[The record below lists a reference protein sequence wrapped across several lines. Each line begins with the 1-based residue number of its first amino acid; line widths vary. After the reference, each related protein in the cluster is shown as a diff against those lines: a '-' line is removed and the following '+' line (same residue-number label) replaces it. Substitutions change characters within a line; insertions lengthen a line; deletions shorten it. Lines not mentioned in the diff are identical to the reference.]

1 MTIDRLQTPSLVVEK
16 KILLQNAETMKKML
30 EGSNAALRP
39 HYKSHKCAALAR
51 WQVANGAKGMTCA
64 KLEEAEDLADA
75 GIEDILIANE
85 VIDPRKIRRMADLA
99 GDCRLTVCVDHIEN
113 ALAIAEAA
121 KAANTTVHCLVEYEI
136 GMRRCGV
143 KEQADVLK
151 LAEVIGS
158 ESHLTFDGIQAYAGH
173 ISHLEDAVERE
184 AITKNN
190 ASKLRTLLKLLADH
204 GMEAKILSGA
214 STGTAEMKIKE
225 GLYNEIQ
232 VGSYLFM
239 DSTYRTLNLP
249 FKNSLFLLSSVVS
262 VKDGLTV
269 LDAGVKT
276 CGVDQGM
283 PDFEGCDAKEIVANE
298 EHFQFHGLSVSHRVG
313 DRILLIPG
321 HCCSTVNLHDRIYVV
336 DDGKVVDRLAIT
348 ARGFS
353 K

>member
-1 MTIDRLQTPSLVVEK
+1 MTIDRLPTPSLIVEEK
-16 KILLQNAETMKKML
+16 TLLQNIETMKKL
-30 EGSNAALRP
+30 FVGTNASLRP
-39 HYKSHKCAALAR
+39 HYKSHKCSALAHL
-51 WQVANGAKGMTCA
+51 QIQNGAKGMTCA

-85 VIDPRKIRRMADLA
+85 IIEPRKIRRMADLA
-99 GDCRLTVCVDHIEN
+99 GDCRLTVCVDTIEN
-113 ALAIAEAA
+113 VHAIAAA
-121 KAANTTVHCLVEYEI
+121 AQSANTTVHCLIEYEI
-136 GMRRCGV
+136 GMQRCGV
-143 KEQADVLK
+143 MEQKDVLK

-158 ESHLTFDGIQAYAGH
+158 KKHLTFDGIQAYAGH
-173 ISHLEDAVERE
+173 VSHLETYAERE
-184 AITKNN
+184 AITKEN
-190 ASKLRTLLKLLADH
+190 ASKLRSLLKLLADN

-214 STGTAEMKIKE
+214 STGTVEIKLKE

-232 VGSYLFM
+232 AGSYLFM

-262 VKDGLTV
+262 VNNDLTV

-276 CGVDQGM
+276 CDIDQGM
-283 PDFEGCDAKEIVANE
+283 PDFNGCDAKEIVASE
-298 EHFQFHGLSVSHRVG
+298 EHFQFHGLSASHRVG

-321 HCCSTVNLHDRIYVV
+321 HCCSTVNLHDHIYIV
-336 DDGKVVDRLAIT
+336 DNGKVVDRMEIT